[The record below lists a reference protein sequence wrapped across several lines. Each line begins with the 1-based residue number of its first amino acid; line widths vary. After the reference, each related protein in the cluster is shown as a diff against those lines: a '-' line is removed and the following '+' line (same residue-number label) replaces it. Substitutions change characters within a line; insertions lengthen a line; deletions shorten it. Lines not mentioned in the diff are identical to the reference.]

1 MSDYPN
7 SGALFHQ
14 SVKKNPKAPD
24 YSGEVDV
31 DLAALGLGQGRHK
44 LRLAGWKKVSKNG
57 NTFLSLQVS
66 VPQQRTNDGSYA
78 PRAAAPSNDGFADED
93 IPF

>member
-1 MSDYPN
+1 MEYPN

-24 YSGEVDV
+24 YSGDIDI
-31 DLAALGLGQGRHK
+31 DLAALGLGNGKHK
-44 LRLAGWKKVSKNG
+44 LRLAGWKKQSKNG
-57 NTFLSLQVS
+57 NTFLSLKVS
-66 VPQQRTNDGSYA
+66 VPQERTNGGYA
-78 PRAAAPSNDGFADED
+78 PRTAPAGNDGFGDED